1 MYGTTVLA
9 LAPAILL
16 AQALPEP
23 YTGIA
28 QYGLAGLLGVL
39 LIRRYEN
46 ELSREREGRLAA
58 ETRRDALTERAAS
71 ETIPLLGEVQ
81 RTMVPAL
88 AALTEEMRRMADR
101 LERVEHQVSE
111 NGRKLGGPG

>member
-1 MYGTTVLA
+1 MLA
-9 LAPAILL
+9 VAPAVVF

-23 YTGIA
+23 YSGLA
-28 QYGLAGLLGVL
+28 QYGVAGLLGVL

-46 ELSREREGRLAA
+46 ELQREREARVSA

-88 AALTEEMRRMADR
+88 TALTEEVRRVSDR
-101 LERVEHQVSE
+101 LDQVERQVSE
-111 NGRKLGGPG
+111 NGRRLRGRD